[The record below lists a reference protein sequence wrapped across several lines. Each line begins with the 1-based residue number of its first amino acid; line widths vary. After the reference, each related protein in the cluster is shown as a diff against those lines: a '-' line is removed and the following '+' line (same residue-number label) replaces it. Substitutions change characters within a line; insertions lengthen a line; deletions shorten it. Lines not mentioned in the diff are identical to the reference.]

1 MPYFQNVARGK
12 SKYGNR
18 QKTIIESFVGLLE
31 TYAEHT
37 EKLVTEKSDM
47 LQVKIFKEKRK
58 CDLKKFSRQKD
69 GESIIYLLFLPENIV
84 KKIRNSEPVE
94 PVLYEKGWNTQ
105 I

>member
-18 QKTIIESFVGLLE
+18 RKTIIESFVGLLE

-47 LQVKIFKEKRK
+47 LQVKIFKEK
-58 CDLKKFSRQKD
+58 
-69 GESIIYLLFLPENIV
+69 
-84 KKIRNSEPVE
+84 
-94 PVLYEKGWNTQ
+94 
-105 I
+105 